1 MSVNDIVFGCPHT
14 FGHGESYRCVLSLS
28 LVKTHINLKNCISEA
43 ASRIKSHVREL
54 NSFIFF
60 FFIWLPHH
68 THTHTQTQYK
78 RFISWRIHAEPLSA
92 CSSTNPCATQWQ
104 WMIPS
109 SPLNSHTASPFKA
122 ASQIERPLVG
132 NLSTYSVAMCSH
144 CSPFHPLFY
153 CFNCLTR
160 LLKQAE
166 RAQKMHDAHVVF
178 LRVHPEPEACL
189 IGMHSLGTFREQT
202 VIMRRHAA
210 HENPLKQEF
219 VFIAGFFSRCFSA
232 QLSSVRLV
240 VTLLRKQFWKW
251 MSSVFDGGKVVA
263 KLVLSL

>member
-1 MSVNDIVFGCPHT
+1 MS
-14 FGHGESYRCVLSLS
+14 ESW
-28 LVKTHINLKNCISEA
+28 THS
-43 ASRIKSHVREL
+43 
-54 NSFIFF
+54 FF
-60 FFIWLPHH
+60 FFLSDCLITH
-68 THTHTQTQYK
+68 THTHTHTQYK

-153 CFNCLTR
+153 CFNCLTC